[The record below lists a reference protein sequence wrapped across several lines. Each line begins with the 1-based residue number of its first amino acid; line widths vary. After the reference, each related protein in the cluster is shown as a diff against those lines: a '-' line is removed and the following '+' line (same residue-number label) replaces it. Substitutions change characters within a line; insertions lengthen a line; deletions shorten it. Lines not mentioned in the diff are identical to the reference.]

1 MEKDKFAAI
10 LPVIISG
17 LVKKIVEDK
26 ATTEDEAIRS
36 LYNSQL
42 YTALEDEAT
51 KIWTWSVP
59 RLFRIYQEEIET
71 GVLNLAE

>member
-1 MEKDKFAAI
+1 MERDKFAAI

-17 LVKKIVEDK
+17 LVKRIVEDK
-26 ATTEDEAIRS
+26 AVAEDEAIRS
-36 LYNSQL
+36 LYDSQL
-42 YTALEDEAT
+42 YAALEDELT
-51 KIWTWSVP
+51 KVWTWSVP